1 MVFVMKPPSGA
12 GCLLREN
19 GLQEKRATKATLS
32 TLLLSDEPLTGAM
45 ARLVKRY
52 SL

>member
-1 MVFVMKPPSGA
+1 MVFVMMPPSGA

-32 TLLLSDEPLTGAM
+32 TLLFNSDERLTGAI
-45 ARLVKRY
+45 ASLVKRY
-52 SL
+52 S